1 MVVTRTTMENRLEQ
15 LERNIDRVENLE
27 RDFHEWR
34 MENQSQMEELRQL
47 LRQ

>member
-27 RDFHEWR
+27 RDFREWR